1 MKARIL
7 FLVGSLVL
15 GACKEPTVSSEQ
27 PAIATPSPAPRVVY
41 LLRRVAV
48 ATEDSLYGLD
58 PGSELKLLDERSGR
72 LLVETKG
79 VQFEI
84 SQHDA
89 THDPD
94 QAKMLLAR
102 AEEEKAIRRVAMTT
116 RLQIEDQ
123 KFLAEENIRMQSAA
137 GMRVARLRNAIDSAK
152 EDIARLEAEFA
163 PAGNN
168 EYAATDDDSSNSTAR
183 TLLEDNARR
192 KRIAVLQ
199 AHIADCD
206 REIQMLADAM
216 ERWE

>member
-7 FLVGSLVL
+7 FVVGSLIL

-27 PAIATPSPAPRVVY
+27 PAIATPAPTPRVVY

-58 PGSELKLLDERSGR
+58 PGSELKLIDEHSGQ
-72 LLVETKG
+72 LLVEAKG

-89 THDPD
+89 TDDPD
-94 QAKMLLAR
+94 QAKVLLAR
-102 AEEEKAIRRVAMTT
+102 AEEEKAIRQVATT
-116 RLQIEDQ
+116 ARLQIEDQ

-137 GMRVARLRNAIDSAK
+137 GMRVARLRNAIDSAR
-152 EDIARLEAEFA
+152 EEIARLEAESA
-163 PAGNN
+163 SMGKN
-168 EYAATDDDSSNSTAR
+168 EYAATDHDRSNSTAPV
-183 TLLEDNARR
+183 LLEDSARR

-206 REIQMLADAM
+206 REIKMLADAM

>member
-48 ATEDSLYGLD
+48 ATEDSVYGLD

-94 QAKMLLAR
+94 
-102 AEEEKAIRRVAMTT
+102 
-116 RLQIEDQ
+116 
-123 KFLAEENIRMQSAA
+123 
-137 GMRVARLRNAIDSAK
+137 
-152 EDIARLEAEFA
+152 
-163 PAGNN
+163 
-168 EYAATDDDSSNSTAR
+168 
-183 TLLEDNARR
+183 
-192 KRIAVLQ
+192 
-199 AHIADCD
+199 
-206 REIQMLADAM
+206 
-216 ERWE
+216 